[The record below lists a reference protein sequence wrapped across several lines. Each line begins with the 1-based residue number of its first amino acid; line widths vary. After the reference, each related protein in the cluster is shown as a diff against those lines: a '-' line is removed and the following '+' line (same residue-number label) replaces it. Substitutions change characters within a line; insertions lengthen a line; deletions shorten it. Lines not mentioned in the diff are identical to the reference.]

1 MAEIKVTLPERFGPQ
16 FKDAS
21 PFIRKARLLQSWYR
35 TEVLKQKQFGF
46 GPDRNSKNKYGNVLV
61 NGELTGKN
69 FLTPSIFH
77 YVNYRLEFLKNG
89 ETILEYRMY
98 NNMLS
103 SQPMCFNLFFPIKQI
118 FESNTKAADRILQAC
133 FPNLQIERV
142 LSIELEYL
150 PYPVD
155 QYLNDRTAF
164 DAMLIYKTT
173 SGKTNILAIETK
185 YVEALGTNRSRD
197 ISHQIEVVKN
207 SSVFSSDCLAHSEK
221 GFSQLGRNFMLAE
234 RYRKVHHLDEAHAVV
249 IAPLENNSS
258 ETEIAEFSKLLSQQC
273 KHQLFYCS
281 LEKLIEAVLGSCPK
295 THSNWINEFRMRY
308 LGFENIKEYI

>member
-1 MAEIKVTLPERFGPQ
+1 MLKMKVDIPERFGPQ
-16 FKDAS
+16 YKPDS
-21 PFIRKARLLQSWYR
+21 PFMRKARLLQSWYR
-35 TEVLKQKQFGF
+35 TDVLKQKQFGF
-46 GPDRNSKNKYGNVLV
+46 GPEKNSKGKYGNILV
-61 NGELTGKN
+61 NGETTGSN
-69 FLTPSIFH
+69 FLSTSIFH

-89 ETILEYRMY
+89 ETIGEYRIY

-103 SQPMCFNLFFPIKQI
+103 SQPMCFNLFFPIKQL

-133 FPNLQIERV
+133 FPQLQIERV

-164 DAMLIYKTT
+164 DAMVIYKTT
-173 SGKTNILAIETK
+173 SGKINILAIETK
-185 YVEALGTNRSRD
+185 YVEALGTNRSSD
-197 ISHQIEVVKN
+197 ISHQIELVKN
-207 SSVFSSDCLAHSEK
+207 SSVFSSDCLAHSEN

-234 RYRKVHHLDEAHAVV
+234 KYRKVHHLDEAHAVV

-258 ETEIAEFSKLLSQQC
+258 ETEIAVFSKLLSEEY

-281 LEKLIEAVLGSCPK
+281 LEKVTEAIAESCPK
-295 THSNWINEFRMRY
+295 THIRWIKDFRTRY